1 MEYKLFEEY
10 VTLQALLKNT
20 GILSSGGAIK
30 GFLAENTVLFNGEDE
45 KKRGKKIRVNDV
57 VTLPAQNLKI
67 TVIAPTPEEV
77 KEHQLDLE
85 EKARVAA
92 LVKEMNKK
100 VKKTNPIKQASKPK
114 EAKKPVRFPGT

>member
-10 VTLQALLKNT
+10 ITLQALLKNT

-45 KKRGKKIRVNDV
+45 KRRGKKIRVNDV
-57 VTLPAQNLKI
+57 VTLPAQDLKI
-67 TVIAPTPEEV
+67 TVIVPTPEEI

-100 VKKTNPIKQASKPK
+100 VKKTNTIKQTSKPK